1 MYTIA
6 LLVLFGFIAAGVA
19 DIVSVVVPAVKK
31 LPVLGQPVVFFTL
44 VSVLLVWLADVSI
57 LGTFGIGSSA
67 QWIDIVG
74 SGFAVAGVYTI
85 SQGVADYLNR

>member
-19 DIVSVVVPAVKK
+19 DIVNVVVPAVKK
-31 LPVLGQPVVFFTL
+31 LPILGQPAVFFTL

>member
-1 MYTIA
+1 
-6 LLVLFGFIAAGVA
+6 
-19 DIVSVVVPAVKK
+19 
-31 LPVLGQPVVFFTL
+31 VFFTL

>member
-19 DIVSVVVPAVKK
+19 DLVHTVFPNVVKV
-31 LPVLGQPVVFFTL
+31 PVLGKPQVFFTL
-44 VSVLLVWLADVSI
+44 VSILLVWLADVSI
-57 LGTFGIGSSA
+57 LGTFGIGADA
-67 QWIDIVG
+67 QWIDIIG
-74 SGFAVAGVYTI
+74 SGFAVAGFYTI

>member
-6 LLVLFGFIAAGVA
+6 LLVLFGFIAAGVSDLVHTA
-19 DIVSVVVPAVKK
+19 VPNVDKVPFIGK
-31 LPVLGQPVVFFTL
+31 PQVFFTL

-57 LGTFGIGSSA
+57 LGTFGIGSNA

-74 SGFAVAGVYTI
+74 SGFAVAGFYTI
-85 SQGVADYLNR
+85 SQRVSEYLGR

>member
-19 DIVSVVVPAVKK
+19 DIVHAIVPAVEKV
-31 LPVLGQPVVFFTL
+31 PVLGKAQVFFTL
-44 VSVLLVWLADVSI
+44 VCTLLVWLADVSI

>member
-31 LPVLGQPVVFFTL
+31 LPILGHPTVFFTL